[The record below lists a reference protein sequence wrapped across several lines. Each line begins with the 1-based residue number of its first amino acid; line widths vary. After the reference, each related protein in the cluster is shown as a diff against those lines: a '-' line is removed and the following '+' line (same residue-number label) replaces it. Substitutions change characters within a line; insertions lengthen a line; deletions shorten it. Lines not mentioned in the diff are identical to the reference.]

1 VARYIA
7 GRLVETVVALLIM
20 SFLIYGLIGLM
31 PGDPIDIM
39 VQADPNLT
47 TADAARLKALYGL
60 DKPLMERYVN
70 WLEAALQGDFGYSRV
85 HNAPVLEVLLPRL
98 GNSLLLMGLSFIFA
112 LLIALPIGV
121 YSAIRPYGARDYAIN
136 FVALAGISI
145 PVFWFALML
154 IYLFAVEWSLL
165 PASGMRSIGTAD
177 TGMEGLLDRAKYLV
191 LPVLALSAASVGG
204 FTRFVRASTMETMR
218 HDYIRTARAKGLSER
233 RVVLKHGL
241 RNAMIPVVTIIALSF
256 GSLFSGAL
264 ITETMFSYLGM
275 GKLIYDSILGND
287 YNLAL
292 VGLLFATLL
301 TLIAN
306 LAADIC
312 YAWLDPRI
320 SYGGESGS

>member
-1 VARYIA
+1 MTRYIA
-7 GRLVETVVALLIM
+7 GRLVETVVALAVM

-47 TADAARLKALYGL
+47 AADAARLKALYGL
-60 DKPLMERYVN
+60 DKPLVERYFN
-70 WLEAALQGDFGYSRV
+70 WLIAALQGDFGYSRV

-98 GNSLLLMGLSFIFA
+98 GNTMLLMGLSFILA

-121 YSAIRPYGARDYAIN
+121 YSALRPYGARDYAIN
-136 FVALAGISI
+136 FVALAGISV

-154 IYLFAVEWSLL
+154 IYLFSVEWSLL
-165 PASGMRSIGTAD
+165 PAGGMQTIGVANV
-177 TGMEGLLDRAKYLV
+177 GMDGLLDRAKYLV
-191 LPVLALSAASVGG
+191 LPVLTLSAASAGG

-233 RVVLKHGL
+233 RVVLKHAL
-241 RNAMIPVVTIIALSF
+241 RNAMIPVVTIVALSF

-306 LAADIC
+306 LAADVC
-312 YAWLDPRI
+312 YVWLDPRI
-320 SYGGESGS
+320 SYTERSGA